1 MCEAGIATGL
11 DIWHTFADGEVLAH
25 NTQILEQHCVE
36 VGRDRAQIE
45 HSAFVG
51 ADRGTL
57 VIAVLRAAVTAGEEF
72 ASLPS
77 QSDQLA
83 GLAATLIV
91 PPPSLA
97 STTCA
102 ALACVGLDHQKWV
115 KKPVPEPAPDVA
127 K

>member
-1 MCEAGIATGL
+1 MGRSWPTTPRSSSSAASRSEGTQHKSNTPRSWAPI
-11 DIWHTFADGEVLAH
+11 EV
-25 NTQILEQHCVE
+25 
-36 VGRDRAQIE
+36 
-45 HSAFVG
+45 
-51 ADRGTL
+51 TL
-57 VIAVLRAAVTAGEEF
+57 VIAVLKAAVTDGEEF
-72 ASLPS
+72 PSLPS

-83 GLAATLIV
+83 GLTATLIV

-115 KKPVPEPAPDVA
+115 KKPVPEPAPDGA